1 MSIILDDLERQEIDP
16 DLKRD
21 PFFTVLNKSKKE
33 KHDWL
38 KSVFEALVNQAETR
52 TRVQR
57 ENMRLYRGVQTRL
70 RNRHID
76 RDRNLRKLNKL
87 QKFVV
92 NHLYDL
98 TETKVSQMSRIK
110 PAVEVLPNNDEWQD
124 RASAKVV
131 NHIIKH
137 LWEINNIDYQVQ
149 MLHRYARI
157 FGEAFLFVLWDKDCG
172 DLHPAYVAARDAGVK
187 EIEHPELG
195 KVDLSKPLYTGDVK
209 YRIEVPWRVY
219 LQRKAK
225 YEDCEYVFH
234 VTTEQT
240 KVLEKEYP
248 GKDFSTNDSFFVFD
262 MESLEDIAI
271 EHEQPVI
278 HFYHKKTKHVPEG
291 YYVKMTLSEILEAD
305 DLPFS
310 HGQLPFVR
318 LTDLDVPEVL
328 NGISRYETISNIQ
341 KMYDNLSTLI
351 AKNIYL
357 TAHAKW
363 VMPRGAAKIEQLG
376 NDNTVVQFQG
386 PIPPQ
391 MVQTQPNPPEV
402 YQFRQMLK
410 EEMQTVYGS
419 HGISRGEV
427 PKGITAASALQFLNE
442 LESERA
448 TSDIAKH
455 GFLIKDIAKMTI
467 AVAGD
472 NYDPKDGRMVRIV
485 GENNKYLIRHF
496 DAAHLHKSYD
506 VRFDNSTGLPETKAA
521 KYQRILDAMQ
531 RAPQMLSAER
541 WEELLEL
548 GNVEKYHSLTTA
560 AVQAADSEN
569 EDLLAGRKVPDPQ
582 EWEDHIAHWNSHSKM
597 VQQRSFKEDT
607 PPEIRQMFLRHLR
620 LTEMAIFDKS
630 LSNPEFAAKVATL
643 TNFPLLHH
651 KNRAL
656 PQSREHQQAVVQGQA
671 NRGDQITGRI
681 PGVSPED
688 SAQAEINKK
697 QLKGSK

>member
-1 MSIILDDLERQEIDP
+1 MSLLDDLESQEIDP
-16 DLKRD
+16 ELKKQ
-21 PFFTVLNKSKKE
+21 PFFTVLNKNKKE
-33 KHDWL
+33 QHDWL
-38 KSVFEALVNQAETR
+38 KAVFEALVQQSEAR

-57 ENMRLYRGVQTRL
+57 ENLRLYRGVQTAL

-110 PAVEVLPNNDEWQD
+110 PAVEVLPTNDEWQD

-131 NHIIKH
+131 NYLVKH
-137 LWEINNIDYQVQ
+137 LWYINNIDYMVQ
-149 MLHRYARI
+149 KMHRYCRI
-157 FGEAFLFVLWDKDCG
+157 FGESFMLVLWNKDIG
-172 DLHPAYVAARDAGVK
+172 DLHPAYVAARDTGIDG
-187 EIEHPELG
+187 IEHPELG
-195 KVDLSKPLYTGDVK
+195 KIDLTKPIKTGDVEYK
-209 YRIEVPWRVY
+209 VEVPWR
-219 LQRKAK
+219 LLFQRKTCF
-225 YEDCEYVFH
+225 EECEYMFH
-234 VTTEQT
+234 ITMEQ
-240 KVLEKEYP
+240 KEILKKEYP
-248 GKDFSTNDSFFVFD
+248 KANLESEESMYLFD
-262 MESLEDIAI
+262 MDTLENRAV
-271 EHEQPVI
+271 EHEQMVI
-278 HFYHKKTKHVPEG
+278 HFYHKDTKYVPG
-291 YYVKMTLSEILEAD
+291 GFYAKLTNSEILETSK
-305 DLPFS
+305 LPFN
-310 HGQLPFVR
+310 HGELPIVR
-318 LTDLDVPEVL
+318 LTDLDVPEVM
-328 NGISRYETISNIQ
+328 NGVSRYETVSNIQ
-341 KMYDNLSTLI
+341 KMYNNLSTLI

-386 PIPPQ
+386 PIAPQ
-391 MVQTQPNPPEV
+391 MIQTQPNPPEV
-402 YQFRQMLK
+402 YAFRQQLK
-410 EEMQTVYGS
+410 EEMQVIYGS

-472 NYDPKDGRMVRIV
+472 NYDTKDGRMVRIV

-496 DAAHLHKSYD
+496 DTAHLHKSYD

-531 RAPQMLSAER
+531 RAPQMLSPDR

-548 GNVEKYHSLTTA
+548 GNTDKYTTLVTA

-569 EDLLAGRKVPDPQ
+569 EDLLAGREVPDPQ
-582 EWEDHIAHWNSHSKM
+582 EWEDHIAHWESHSKL

-607 PPEIRQMFLRHLR
+607 PPEIRKTFLRHLR
-620 LTEMAIFDKS
+620 LTEMAIFDKAQR
-630 LSNPEFAAKVATL
+630 NPEFAAKVATL
-643 TNFPLLHH
+643 THFPLLHH
-651 KNRAL
+651 GNKAM
-656 PQSREHQQAVVQGQA
+656 PYSREHQAAIVQGQA
-671 NRGDQITGRI
+671 NRGDDITGVI
-681 PGVSPED
+681 PGMSGD
-688 SAQAEINKK
+688 DAAQAEINKK